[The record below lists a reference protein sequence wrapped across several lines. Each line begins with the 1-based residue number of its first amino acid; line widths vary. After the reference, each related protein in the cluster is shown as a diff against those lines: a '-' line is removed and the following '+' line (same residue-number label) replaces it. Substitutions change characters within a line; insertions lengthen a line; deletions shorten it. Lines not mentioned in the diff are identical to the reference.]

1 MAQFCLSFVGTT
13 PGQDL
18 NLNLERVTA
27 NRNFTNKLWNAAK
40 FILMNLEEVSDDD
53 WSQLAAADFSTQES
67 LSGLKLADAWI
78 ISSLHQA
85 TPPPLRVILY

>member
-1 MAQFCLSFVGTT
+1 LRPFLKFVGTT

-40 FILMNLEEVSDDD
+40 FILMNLEEVSDED
-53 WSQLAAADFSTQES
+53 WSHLAAADFSTQDS

-85 TPPPLRVILY
+85 PPPHTHT